1 MWIPS
6 LLSFDLLSC
15 HTLLFAFQGSRDGP
29 SRVERDIVFC
39 SNNCFILYSSTAQAK
54 NSESK
59 VRCRL
64 SQSES
69 NFLTSSSARCNKIQA
84 KCQINLDC
92 KIYEPRRE
100 KLFFSPD
107 SCLCQCTAL
116 PAAGFLVGLV
126 FFQNVAGWGEL
137 AGLLLIHLGYFI
149 SKQKL
154 TGLLSQ
160 LSPFSGSQ
168 AASEKKLIRLI
179 DRDIFPIFH
188 IYAHLLSLG
197 LTNRNFRGWDKLI
210 EDLSS
215 HLVSQR
221 TLFHCVNYIHSCG
234 NTEFSGFM
242 MI

>member
-1 MWIPS
+1 MACSYFFATFKNSSRHCSVWIPS

-15 HTLLFAFQGSRDGP
+15 HTLLFAFQGSRDCP

-116 PAAGFLVGLV
+116 PAAGFLARLV
-126 FFQNVAGWGEL
+126 FF
-137 AGLLLIHLGYFI
+137 
-149 SKQKL
+149 
-154 TGLLSQ
+154 
-160 LSPFSGSQ
+160 
-168 AASEKKLIRLI
+168 SEWCWMGGTCGFAI
-179 DRDIFPIFH
+179 D
-188 IYAHLLSLG
+188 S
-197 LTNRNFRGWDKLI
+197 FRIL
-210 EDLSS
+210 
-215 HLVSQR
+215 
-221 TLFHCVNYIHSCG
+221 YI
-234 NTEFSGFM
+234 
-242 MI
+242 